1 VNRRVAGA
9 TVSGLDHRPVTVPV
23 RIGTSGQT
31 SPSDVR
37 VGRAPANRPVLRA
50 EVRLSNRG
58 RRWSPAAA
66 RKANVI
72 GLASA
77 ETS

>member
-1 VNRRVAGA
+1 VNRRVAVA
-9 TVSGLDHRPVTVPV
+9 TVSGLDPRPVTVPV
-23 RIGTSGQT
+23 RIGTSGHA

-50 EVRLSNRG
+50 ELRLSNRG
-58 RRWSPAAA
+58 RRWSAAAA
-66 RKANVI
+66 RKALVI
-72 GLASA
+72 DLASA